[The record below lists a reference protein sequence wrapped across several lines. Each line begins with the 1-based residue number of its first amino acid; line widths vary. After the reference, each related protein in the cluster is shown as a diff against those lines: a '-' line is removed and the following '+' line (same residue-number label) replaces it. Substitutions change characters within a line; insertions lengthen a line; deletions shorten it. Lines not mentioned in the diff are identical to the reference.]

1 MQSGLYFSICQ
12 CSLCVWCVCELGGQ
26 ARADVPDIIAMT
38 FDTMQYGRGLVLVHL
53 RYLWFMYLSQFS
65 KDYSK
70 SSEYDVIHSTG
81 THVLTILLPI
91 LEQMR

>member
-1 MQSGLYFSICQ
+1 MDCIPTFVSVAYVF
-12 CSLCVWCVCELGGQ
+12 WWVCELVAQ

-53 RYLWFMYLSQFS
+53 RYLRFMYLSQFS
-65 KDYSK
+65 KDSSK
-70 SSEYDVIHSTG
+70 SSEYDVIYNTG
-81 THVLTILLPI
+81 SHVLTILLPI